1 MYLPVFLCPGAVFSA
16 TETLWLDGQLEQNG
30 VHPPQTD
37 ESDSWRVGGS
47 NDQNTW
53 GTLRWRK
60 CVKVPEKKKNNGRN
74 NKLSAS
80 FCFYTISWWRKWCQ
94 NDFLPST
101 FIIFT
106 AFHFRIPLPAATEF
120 HLLGLN
126 VSYLPVNNVTLET
139 LEKSMR
145 AKFLTFAS
153 FIFGSLAFSYITCCV
168 LDFAACSNEKC
179 RAGESQR
186 LIIFLLLEFM
196 RCIWGQLLP
205 VCASAFLSAQ
215 CELSQRGEEGT
226 PGRLLPPHQT
236 CPLPLS
242 VSPSFLPND
251 SHTAWVVLL
260 PLFFFS
266 LLLLLFI
273 LSLLRTI
280 SPSDTDSLLDAR
292 MCAKTQLRRRM

>member
-1 MYLPVFLCPGAVFSA
+1 MEEVRLSG
-16 TETLWLDGQLEQNG
+16 
-30 VHPPQTD
+30 
-37 ESDSWRVGGS
+37 R
-47 NDQNTW
+47 
-53 GTLRWRK
+53 
-60 CVKVPEKKKNNGRN
+60 EKKNSCLN
-74 NKLSAS
+74 NKLCAG
-80 FCFYTISWWRKWCQ
+80 FCFIPFHDEENGVT
-94 NDFLPST
+94 L
-101 FIIFT
+101 IFT
-106 AFHFRIPLPAATEF
+106 FYLNHFFSLSLPALTEF
-120 HLLGLN
+120 HYLGLN
-126 VSYLPVNNVTLET
+126 VSYLPVNNVTLKT
-139 LEKSMR
+139 LLR

-153 FIFGSLAFSYITCCV
+153 FIFGRLSFSYITCCV
-168 LDFAACSNEKC
+168 FGFAACSNEKC
-179 RAGESQR
+179 CAGESQR

-266 LLLLLFI
+266 
-273 LSLLRTI
+273 SVYSCT
-280 SPSDTDSLLDAR
+280 PSYYLT
-292 MCAKTQLRRRM
+292 LRRQPTLGCTHVCKDAITRTHVKFTTSFG